1 MKHLL
6 KFSAKL
12 CVLASVFLALCVI
25 GCANNAEEPEENKEI
40 VVKPYSSIVRTVVA
54 EDADANVLTIHAAT
68 DSVGTFDILWTDT
81 SNIAANVAP
90 TAQAISSIADN
101 DVIGGTYT
109 GSMAGN
115 TYKVVGF
122 TVEAASAIAG
132 TYPAAGYR
140 MEMYATFADASS
152 PFDSNDTLTVTVFDL
167 DGATGGDTQS
177 DPIVFTI
184 K

>member
-1 MKHLL
+1 MKHLF
-6 KFSAKL
+6 KFNAKL

-25 GCANNAEEPEENKEI
+25 GCANNAEEPEKEI
-40 VVKPYSSIVRTVVA
+40 VVTPYASITRTVVA
-54 EDADANVLTIHAAT
+54 KDADDNVLTIHAAT

-90 TAQAISSIADN
+90 AAQAIASIADD
-101 DVIGGTYT
+101 DVIGGTYAVST
-109 GSMAGN
+109 ANN
-115 TYKVVGF
+115 TYKVVGY
-122 TVEAASAIAG
+122 TVETASAIAG

-140 MEMYATFADASS
+140 VEMYATFADAAS

-167 DGATGGDTQS
+167 DGSNGGDTQS

-184 K
+184 P